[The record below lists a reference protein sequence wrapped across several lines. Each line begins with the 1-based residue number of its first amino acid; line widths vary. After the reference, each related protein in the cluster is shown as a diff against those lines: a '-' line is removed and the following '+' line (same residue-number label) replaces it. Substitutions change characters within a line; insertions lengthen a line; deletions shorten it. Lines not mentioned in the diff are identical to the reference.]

1 MFADFVYD
9 HFEQISALSNGFY
22 KLILVTFV
30 THKSTVLRVLIFMM
44 IIFMIT
50 SLLSNSKECWVK

>member
-9 HFEQISALSNGFY
+9 HFEQISALCSGFY

-30 THKSTVLRVLIFMM
+30 THKSTVLRVLLFMM